1 MTLNMDEVQEASA
14 SSSAPT
20 TRERESDSR
29 DSSPSGGSDCS
40 SLATKRRRTSPRKSA
55 KARHAQTKVTSDML
69 NHHHNCFYILK
80 YDLKLIMQI
89 LKLDIVTWQHWECGI
104 FGSGNSPHTCAITAQ
119 YPT

>member
-40 SLATKRRRTSPRKSA
+40 SLATKRRRTSPRKSVKSA
-55 KARHAQTKVTSDML
+55 GRFK
-69 NHHHNCFYILK
+69 HNWSLPRRIASSEVSRIVGCIFFY
-80 YDLKLIMQI
+80 
-89 LKLDIVTWQHWECGI
+89 
-104 FGSGNSPHTCAITAQ
+104 
-119 YPT
+119 